1 MEKKSILKELTIIF
15 WLFVIGS
22 IVGYIYEMIVV
33 LVQKGYFESRQ
44 GLIYGPFTPVYG
56 IGAIIYYLT
65 LNAINKTYQNK
76 KTNSKELCNRKYAK
90 ILYYV
95 KIFAITA
102 LLGGI
107 TEYISSFVQE
117 KVFGTISWDYSH
129 MFMNLNG
136 RTSLL
141 YCVYWGIIAIAYLKV
156 IYPAFQKM
164 EILLDKISVRI
175 VTVILMIFMTFDIVI
190 SCMAGN
196 RQQERREKIPPKGVF
211 DEFLD
216 RMYPDELLDRIY
228 HNKKEV

>member
-1 MEKKSILKELTIIF
+1 MGKKIINYVMKIF
-15 WLFVIGS
+15 WIFVIGS
-22 IVGYIYEMIVV
+22 VFGFFAEMLYA
-33 LVQKGYFESRQ
+33 LVYTRTLEIRQ
-44 GLIYGPFTPVYG
+44 GLIYGPFIQIYG
-56 IGAIIYYLT
+56 MGAVAYYIL
-65 LNAINKTYQNK
+65 ISQIQDPK
-76 KTNSKELCNRKYAK
+76 KAFFSGMIMGGALEYLCSFFQE
-90 ILYYV
+90 
-95 KIFAITA
+95 IF
-102 LLGGI
+102 
-107 TEYISSFVQE
+107 
-117 KVFGTISWDYSH
+117 FGTISWDYSH